1 MIFVKANRLVGGRS
15 AAGCGGAWSTVLF
28 PSPRRYSKEPLGMQ
42 RIVHVRLGW
51 ETRVTGLRERLIVG
65 DYGDSLIAEFRQQ
78 ETIQGVS

>member
-1 MIFVKANRLVGGRS
+1 
-15 AAGCGGAWSTVLF
+15 
-28 PSPRRYSKEPLGMQ
+28 MQ